1 MAKLTKKD
9 IFRYILKIQLNFE
22 NAYRF
27 DSDEERLL
35 LIESW
40 MDIFGGYPKEVCDA
54 AVNNALSH
62 AKFAPR
68 MGDIT
73 EEIQII
79 LNGNKKTDAELWAEI
94 TDLKYEIYDKSRYLK
109 YPQHFDRYYGELN
122 RIYDSLDDELKLYFV
137 NLQSVIDFS
146 ELTKEEMSY
155 EKNRFFKNMPLLR
168 KHSAEKIKSEQFCQ
182 LLEQQKLK
190 LKNNND
196 DN

>member
-27 DSDEERLL
+27 DTDEERLL

-40 MDIFGGYPKEVCDA
+40 MDVFGGYPKEVCDA

-137 NLQSVIDFS
+137 NC
-146 ELTKEEMSY
+146 
-155 EKNRFFKNMPLLR
+155 NPL
-168 KHSAEKIKSEQFCQ
+168 
-182 LLEQQKLK
+182 
-190 LKNNND
+190 
-196 DN
+196 